1 MSLGKNSRGL
11 KRELQLQKMRIQE
24 TNEALDKIIAS
35 LTAFG
40 FEGVHIGNVDQAV
53 DGLIEQLKY
62 LPGSPQ
68 TETPTA
74 PTVAPVAP
82 VASLNKSPFAR
93 LQAPK
98 SKTQSKGGWGL
109 KKPSA
114 SAPAQPVAPDPIAQ
128 QAAAPPAPEIPSI
141 DEAAFLKSM
150 EDKLSA
156 KLKNAEENGL
166 KYRLPGSPG
175 KPAAQAPKRKMTLEE
190 KEAFMRSIGQEYVA
204 PEGNPTPKPS

>member
-11 KRELQLQKMRIQE
+11 KRQLQLQKMKTQE
-24 TNEALDKIIAS
+24 TNEALDKIIAA

-40 FEGVHIGNVDQAV
+40 FEGVHIRNVDQAV
-53 DGLIEQLKY
+53 DGLIEQIKY

-68 TETPTA
+68 TATPMA
-74 PTVAPVAP
+74 PTLAP

-93 LQAPK
+93 IQAPQ
-98 SKTQSKGGWGL
+98 SKPQSKGGWGL
-109 KKPSA
+109 KKPSV

-128 QAAAPPAPEIPSI
+128 QAAAPPAPESPSI
-141 DEAAFLKSM
+141 DEVAFLKSM

-156 KLKNAEENGL
+156 KLKSAEENGL

-175 KPAAQAPKRKMTLEE
+175 KPAAQAPKKKMSLEE
-190 KEAFMRSIGQEYVA
+190 KEAFMKRIGQEYVK
-204 PEGNPTPKPS
+204 PEGNPNRKPS